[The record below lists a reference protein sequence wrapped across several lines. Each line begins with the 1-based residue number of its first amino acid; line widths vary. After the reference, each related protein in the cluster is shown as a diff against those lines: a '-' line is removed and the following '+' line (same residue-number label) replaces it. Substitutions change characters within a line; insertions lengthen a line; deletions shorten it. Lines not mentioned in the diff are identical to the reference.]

1 MEGVGAKQPLNC
13 LFWDEGFDDIR
24 ELPKKNRDVS
34 TCLNKKRFEGAKRK
48 LLFDEMNPPKS
59 SKRTGAENQY
69 DCLVCS
75 ETFADQRT
83 LVEHFYTTQYT
94 EHSTKYGHKC
104 FSLLF
109 HQKHHVQSYAII
121 LNLKP
126 INKPSSAFS
135 FYSFH
140 NITCLGLAQ

>member
-24 ELPKKNRDVS
+24 ELPKKNRDDVS

-48 LLFDEMNPPKS
+48 LQFDEMNPPKS
-59 SKRTGAENQY
+59 SKSTGVENQY

-83 LVEHFYTTQYT
+83 LVEHQK

-104 FSLLF
+104 LF
-109 HQKHHVQSYAII
+109 PLCFIKKIMSKVMRLI

-135 FYSFH
+135 FYYSFKKF
-140 NITCLGLAQ
+140 GLVQ